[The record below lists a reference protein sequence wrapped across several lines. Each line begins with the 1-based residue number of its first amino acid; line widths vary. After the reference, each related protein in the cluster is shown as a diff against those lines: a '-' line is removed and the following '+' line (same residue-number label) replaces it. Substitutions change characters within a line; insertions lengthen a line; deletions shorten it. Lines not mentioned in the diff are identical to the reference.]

1 MGGPGVSP
9 LPRPGLALTYAVE
22 VRGGKVAVAVHQPSA
37 HRPHGRSWLASPWN
51 PPAQPRPGTSRR
63 RRSEFP
69 AAPGH
74 FPPVALASAPRV
86 PAPASNW
93 ENGGGSRVGEPF
105 TSAGRGAGG
114 RDRRP
119 HPGPRHSPRGLPR
132 ALHLE
137 AGGAGAGGTVR
148 PLRATARGRAAGGDS
163 GARAARR
170 AVGTGPIVGTC
181 PFTHFP
187 GLGARE
193 AARAELAVPTLR
205 KSSRRSARGRDRSS
219 GRRALIT

>member
-1 MGGPGVSP
+1 M
-9 LPRPGLALTYAVE
+9 
-22 VRGGKVAVAVHQPSA
+22 AVAIHQPSA
-37 HRPHGRSWLASPWN
+37 HCPHGRGWLASPWN
-51 PPAQPRPGTSRR
+51 LPAQPRPGTSLR

-74 FPPVALASAPRV
+74 FRPVALTSAPRV

-105 TSAGRGAGG
+105 ASAGRGASG

-119 HPGPRHSPRGLPR
+119 HSGPRYSPRGLPR

-137 AGGAGAGGTVR
+137 AGRAGAGGTVR

-170 AVGTGPIVGTC
+170 AVGTGPVAGTC
-181 PFTHFP
+181 RFTLFP
-187 GLGARE
+187 GLGVFER
-193 AARAELAVPTLR
+193 LR
-205 KSSRRSARGRDRSS
+205 GQS
-219 GRRALIT
+219 